1 MSSLRAGL
9 VLVFLGLV
17 APTGLIW
24 TTAPAHAEGDGGD
37 AGGDSGEDSGG
48 ESDQASDE
56 DESEEAVR
64 ARSAAQAQAL
74 DFSTLNTGQIPN
86 QTVTVTLGA
95 SRFAQP

>member
-24 TTAPAHAEGDGGD
+24 PTAPAHAEGDGGD
-37 AGGDSGEDSGG
+37 AGEDSGG

>member
-24 TTAPAHAEGDGGD
+24 PTAPAHAEGDGGD
-37 AGGDSGEDSGG
+37 AGGDSGG